1 MLVKGSLIV
10 AILAGLGILAI
21 SHFQVAEKIGTLK
34 TDLTS
39 TTEQLQAS
47 QEEATTAKKEAKDN
61 KHLAQKTA
69 KELAEPAANLESM
82 TSKANMLETRAVT
95 AETQLITTSS
105 NLTTTVH
112 ELARWK
118 ALGLPSDQVETL
130 LKSHKEATNAIVVL
144 EAEKGVMAKK
154 IGTLNARLAIYEG
167 GKQPPPALPAT
178 LRGKVI
184 SVDRKW
190 DFVVLD
196 IGSNNEVVER
206 GEMLIS
212 RDGRLVAKIR
222 ITSVEANRAVANV
235 LTAWKQGDVEVGD
248 VALPSS

>member
-34 TDLTS
+34 TDLSS
-39 TTEQLQAS
+39 TQEQLTAS
-47 QEEATTAKKEAKDN
+47 QAEATTAKKDAKDS
-61 KHLAQKTA
+61 KDLAQKTA
-69 KELAEPAANLESM
+69 RELAETAANLEGM
-82 TSKANMLETRAVT
+82 TSKAGMLETRAVT
-95 AETQLITTSS
+95 AETQLTTTSS
-105 NLTTTVH
+105 NLATTVR
-112 ELARWK
+112 ELAGWK
-118 ALGLPSDQVETL
+118 ALGLPSEQISVL
-130 LKSHKEATNAIVVL
+130 LKEHKEATNAISAL
-144 EAEKGVMAKK
+144 EEEKGVMSKK
-154 IGTLNARLAIYEG
+154 IGTLNARLAKYEG
-167 GKQPPPALPAT
+167 GKEPPPALPAT

-196 IGSNNEVVER
+196 IGSNNQVVER

-222 ITSVEANRAVANV
+222 ITTVEANRAVANV